1 MSNYAAA
8 ELRVDGSDALKP
20 YRAFFLG
27 DWAEGESHYA
37 WVASAE
43 ESDLLFW
50 ANYLSSQVE

>member
-1 MSNYAAA
+1 MSNYDEA

-37 WVASAE
+37 WVAEAD
-43 ESDLLFW
+43 ESDLLYW
-50 ANYLSSQVE
+50 ARNIADHVD